1 MISFRVGIAG
11 TTRPR
16 AKWPVTVD
24 DDADVHKKFAPNR
37 RTGREASFSSHGS
50 SHLTKTHS

>member
-16 AKWPVTVD
+16 AKWPVTAD

-37 RTGREASFSSHGS
+37 RIPRLRSPLHG
-50 SHLTKTHS
+50 

>member
-16 AKWPVTVD
+16 AKWPVTAD

-37 RTGREASFSSHGS
+37 RQADGS
-50 SHLTKTHS
+50 PLGEVLLPSTAHT